1 MKNKIIAFL
10 CSIFM
15 IFSISSCS
23 FTADETLEIST
34 LTTKLLDDGTTMV
47 MITYTDETLEPTIFY
62 IPKGDEG
69 EKGETGNGIKEVLYE
84 YDENGDYIVTIKF
97 TDETVEPLVFN
108 LKNGISIEG
117 VTTTTDEETGKVYMT
132 VNFSNGTS
140 SETIELP
147 RGEKG
152 KDGSVIVNYGVTP
165 NEETGGQ
172 TLFFI
177 FSTGEIVNVEIPAPQ
192 KGEDG
197 RGIAAIVGYE
207 DDNLYYI
214 TFYFTDDSE
223 PETVEFN
230 KPQQPNTW
238 LTISSGKG
246 PDSTLGKNG
255 DYCYD
260 TVANAIYHKDG
271 GSWVLLVDF
280 DDVET
285 THTVKFDVN
294 ADDAYLV
301 DGFGFS
307 SSYELTRGSTF
318 YAYTKE
324 TGRLM
329 PVAARPGY
337 KFIGWYSSSELTV
350 NSGQFTDLTPIYSD
364 MTLYAQWSEV
374 N

>member
-47 MITYTDETLEPTIFY
+47 MITYTDETLEPVVFY

-223 PETVEFN
+223 PETVEFT

-246 PDSTLGKNG
+246 PDSSLGKNG

-285 THTVKFDVN
+285 THTIKFDVN

-364 MTLYAQWSEV
+364 MTLYAQWSEI

>member
-15 IFSISSCS
+15 IFSISGCS

-47 MITYTDETLEPTIFY
+47 MITYTDETLEPLIFY

-69 EKGETGNGIKEVLYE
+69 EKGETGNGIKEIKEEV
-84 YDENGDYIVTIKF
+84 DPKTGDVTLTIYF
-97 TDETVEPLVFN
+97 TNEEMEPISYT
-108 LKNGISIEG
+108 LKNGISITN
-117 VTTTTDEETGKVYMT
+117 VTTEKDEETGSTFLTIHY
-132 VNFSNGTS
+132 SDGTQ
-140 SETIELP
+140 SEPFEIP
-147 RGEKG
+147 KGEKG
-152 KDGSVIVNYGVTP
+152 KNGTGIIGYDKIVNEDNSVT
-165 NEETGGQ
+165 
-172 TLFFI
+172 LMFFLSDGDE
-177 FSTGEIVNVEIPAPQ
+177 FVVDIPAPQ

-197 RGIAAIVGYE
+197 RGIAGMVGYE

-223 PETVEFN
+223 PQTIEFS
-230 KPQQPNTW
+230 KPAAPNTW

-246 PDSTLGKNG
+246 PDSSLGKNG

-364 MTLYAQWSEV
+364 MTLYAQWSV
-374 N
+374 IN

>member
-10 CSIFM
+10 CSLFM

-47 MITYTDETLEPTIFY
+47 MITYTDETVEPTIFY

-223 PETVEFN
+223 PETVEFT

-246 PDSTLGKNG
+246 PDSSLGKNG

-318 YAYTKE
+318 YAYTKD

>member
-15 IFSISSCS
+15 IFSISGCS

-47 MITYTDETLEPTIFY
+47 MITYTDETLEPLVFY

-69 EKGETGNGIKEVLYE
+69 EKGETGNGIKEIKEEV
-84 YDENGDYIVTIKF
+84 DPKTGDVILTIYF
-97 TDETVEPLVFN
+97 TDEEMEPISYT
-108 LKNGISIEG
+108 LKNGVSITNITTEEVEG
-117 VTTTTDEETGKVYMT
+117 KTYLTVHYSDGTD
-132 VNFSNGTS
+132 
-140 SETIELP
+140 SEPFEIPKGDKGEDG
-147 RGEKG
+147 RGIIFYEKIDNE
-152 KDGSVIVNYGVTP
+152 DGSTSLRFVFSD
-165 NEETGGQ
+165 ETEM
-172 TLFFI
+172 T
-177 FSTGEIVNVEIPAPQ
+177 VEIPAPE

-197 RGIAAIVGYE
+197 RGIAGIVGYE
-207 DDNLYYI
+207 DGNLYYI

-223 PETVEFN
+223 PQTIEFS
-230 KPQQPNTW
+230 KPAAPNTW

-246 PDSTLGKNG
+246 PDSSLGKNG

-271 GSWVLLVDF
+271 GSWILLVDF

-350 NSGQFTDLTPIYSD
+350 NSGKFTDLTPIYSD
-364 MTLYAQWSEV
+364 MTLYAQWSEI

>member
-15 IFSISSCS
+15 IFSISGCS

-69 EKGETGNGIKEVLYE
+69 EKGETGNGIKEIKEEV
-84 YDENGDYIVTIKF
+84 DPKTGDVTLTIYF
-97 TDETVEPLVFN
+97 TDEEMEPISYT
-108 LKNGISIEG
+108 LKNGISITNVEANI
-117 VTTTTDEETGKVYMT
+117 DEETGEVYIV
-132 VNFSNGTS
+132 VNYSDGTQ
-140 SETIELP
+140 SEKFFIP
-147 RGEKG
+147 KGEKG
-152 KDGSVIVNYGVTP
+152 QDGNGIIGYDKTINEDGSVILTFVYNDGS
-165 NEETGGQ
+165 
-172 TLFFI
+172 I
-177 FSTGEIVNVEIPAPQ
+177 FTVDIPAPQ

-197 RGIAAIVGYE
+197 RGIAAIVGTE
-207 DDNLYYI
+207 DEEYYYV
-214 TFYFTDDSE
+214 TFHFTDESE
-223 PETVEFN
+223 PETIKFN
-230 KPQQPNTW
+230 RPEAPNTW

-246 PDSTLGKNG
+246 PDSSLGKNG

-285 THTVKFDVN
+285 THTIKFDVN

-364 MTLYAQWSEV
+364 MTLYAQWSEI

>member
-15 IFSISSCS
+15 IFSISGCS

-117 VTTTTDEETGKVYMT
+117 VTTITDEETGKVYMT

-223 PETVEFN
+223 PETVEFT
-230 KPQQPNTW
+230 KPQQPNNW

-246 PDSTLGKNG
+246 PDSSLGKNG

-337 KFIGWYSSSELTV
+337 KFIGWYSSSEMTV

-364 MTLYAQWSEV
+364 MTLYAQWSEI